1 MPAIFRIYGNESQP
15 GLLVEK
21 PAKLLVVV
29 TFLTWDEAFFKEWA
43 RGGGGGVKTKVSGR

>member
-15 GLLVEK
+15 GLSVEK

-29 TFLTWDEAFFKEWA
+29 TFLTCDKAFFTEW
-43 RGGGGGVKTKVSGR
+43 GGGGGGGGGGE